1 MGLEDLPSPPGRSTA
16 FAKNANVSRESVTPS
31 WHHLRMEVQLL
42 SEAADLVDRA
52 NQLVEKAGRLRTAER
67 STGAIRRVVA
77 AYGRLVKLG
86 SAGGATAA
94 RILGDPGTLAGATG
108 TSITKA
114 KEALKTAE
122 AADQTP
128 ELGEAF
134 RSGELS
140 LDQATE
146 IAKTE
151 KVAPGSAGPL
161 LERVR
166 GGAPIKV
173 LRDEGRRRRLEA
185 QFSEGLAK
193 RQREARYLW
202 HGITDQGMYRLEAE
216 LEPEVGARLV
226 NRLEAQAR
234 RLSKAARHAE
244 PFPRYLADALPD
256 LVTGKGTGK
265 GKTELVVLVSQGVA
279 QRGWQDVQDGEF
291 CKIPGVGPIDPD
303 TARRIA
309 DDAFLSGI
317 FFDGE
322 DLRQIKRWTRHIPA
336 AVKAAL
342 NLGDPPGFDGPRCED
357 CGMRHGLEWDHDD
370 PRANGGETSV
380 ETSNPVTGD
389 VIRRRRRV
397 IARREGSGRR
407 APVRAEGG
415 QPSAESQPG
424 GRRPLGSFD
433 TTR

>member
-1 MGLEDLPSPPGRSTA
+1 
-16 FAKNANVSRESVTPS
+16 
-31 WHHLRMEVQLL
+31 MEVQLL
-42 SEAADLVDRA
+42 AEAAELVNRA
-52 NQLVEKAGRLRTAER
+52 NELVEQANRVETEGR
-67 STGAIRRVVA
+67 SPGAIRRVVA

-94 RILGDPGTLAGATG
+94 LLLGDPGTLAGATG
-108 TSITKA
+108 TSMTKA

-128 ELGEAF
+128 ELGDAF
-134 RSGELS
+134 RAGELS
-140 LDQATE
+140 MDQATE

-161 LERVR
+161 LKRVR

-185 QFSEGLAK
+185 QSSEDLAE

-202 HGITDQGMYRLEAE
+202 HGITDEGMYRLEGE
-216 LEPEVGARLV
+216 FEPEVGARLV

-234 RLSKAARHAE
+234 RLAKAARHAE

-256 LVTGKGTGK
+256 LVAGKGTGK
-265 GKTELVVLVSQGVA
+265 GKTELVVLVSRGVA
-279 QRGWQDVQDGEF
+279 ERGWQDVQDGEF
-291 CKIPGVGPIDPD
+291 CKIPGVGPIDPE

-309 DDAFLSGI
+309 RNAFLSGI

-322 DLRQIKRWTRHIPA
+322 DLRNIKRWTRHIPA
-336 AVKAAL
+336 AVKVAL
-342 NLGDPPGFDGPRCED
+342 NLGDPPDFDGPRCED

-370 PRANGGETSV
+370 PKANGGETSL
-380 ETSNPVTGD
+380 ENLEPRYWRCHQKKT
-389 VIRRRRRV
+389 
-397 IARREGSGRR
+397 ARDREAGRLRPAR
-407 APVRAEGG
+407 ASPR
-415 QPSAESQPG
+415 
-424 GRRPLGSFD
+424 
-433 TTR
+433 